1 MQLLAESTIE
11 EKLNDLCAAIASDA
25 EVTAAREQAEA
36 FLADEDA
43 VALYREVAQTQHGLH
58 HKKHAGEA
66 ISQAEIQAFT
76 DLRNRADAHPLV
88 RQFSEA
94 QETLQ
99 GIANLVN
106 GFVTKTLEKGRVPT
120 QEEVFSSEGGC
131 CGGGG
136 GGGGCGCSH

>member
-43 VALYREVAQTQHGLH
+43 VALYREVAQTQHALH
-58 HKKHAGEA
+58 HKKHAGET
-66 ISQAEIQAFT
+66 ITQGEIQTFT
-76 DLRNRADAHPLV
+76 ALRNQADAHPLV

-120 QEEVFSSEGGC
+120 QEEVFSAESGC
-131 CGGGG
+131 CGGG